1 MNDQRSHFSIMN
13 DIMKDL
19 MKDIM
24 NNIMNDIMDD
34 IVNNIMND
42 SIVNDNFAHKP
53 DSLLV
58 SAIVVVS
65 ALGTSYVRFS
75 PRFKLLS

>member
-1 MNDQRSHFSIMN
+1 MNDKRSHFSIMN
-13 DIMKDL
+13 DIMKD
-19 MKDIM
+19 IM
-24 NNIMNDIMDD
+24 NGIMNDIMND

-42 SIVNDNFAHKP
+42 KKGHSIVNDNFAHKP

-75 PRFKLLS
+75 PRFKILS